1 MTNIFNTI
9 ISEPEDEFDFVA
21 YLKKVEAYH
30 LFEPVFIDEKFQ
42 DITLAVKVIK
52 FIALAFSPDS
62 ELLMEKGGTWDKLA
76 KAIFTR
82 VDIPSDLFEEIW
94 HLKNESVR
102 IVIQNWVEFLN
113 DDNWTNYITFRN
125 LRSQMITHS
134 LSNIT
139 KGDSG
144 ELDIKSKMD
153 AAKYAKELLEMM
165 DAIKNNFVQANP
177 KLKVSMESVKKANVK
192 KETTGPQHYAK

>member
-9 ISEPEDEFDFVA
+9 VSEPEDEFDFVV

-30 LFEPVFIDEKFQ
+30 LFEPIFTDEKFQ
-42 DITLAVKVIK
+42 DITLAVKILK
-52 FIALAFSPDS
+52 FIAFGFTPDS

-76 KAIFTR
+76 KTIFTR

-102 IVIQNWVEFLN
+102 IAIQNWVEFLN

-134 LSNIT
+134 LSDIK
-139 KGDSG
+139 KGD

-177 KLKVSMESVKKANVK
+177 KLKVSMEAVKKANVK